1 MKGIYSSPDYVG
13 CNRCEPGF
21 VGVYVPSDKSV
32 CVSSLYHI
40 NNTLVQDSLYIKNCV
55 EYSLEGKT

>member
-13 CNRCEPGF
+13 CNRCETGF
-21 VGVYVPSDKSV
+21 VGVYVPSEKSV

-40 NNTLVQDSLYIKNCV
+40 NNTLV
-55 EYSLEGKT
+55 